1 MKANIKTYKVNAVL
15 FVNNDSFDI
24 DWDGMEFDN
33 PTDYAEWIDEQLV
46 AAEECENYAEVRR
59 TLEAATDHLRP
70 DHKVEDI
77 ELMKAGYG
85 HDTLTWVLD
94 GEEQSCT
101 GEFFVDKNGMLHHTA
116 IAANGDE
123 VEITIKY

>member
-1 MKANIKTYKVNAVL
+1 MKAEIKTYRTNAVL
-15 FVNNDSFDI
+15 FVGEDFVDVN
-24 DWDGMEFDN
+24 WDGMEFDN
-33 PTDYAEWIDEQLV
+33 PVEYKEWIDEQLE
-46 AAEECENYAEVRR
+46 AAEECENYAELRAS
-59 TLEAATDHLRP
+59 LEAATDHLRP
-70 DHKVEDI
+70 DHKVEDV

-101 GEFFVDKNGMLHHTA
+101 GEFYVDKEGMLHHTA

>member
-1 MKANIKTYKVNAVL
+1 MKANIKTYKVNAVP
-15 FVNNDSFDI
+15 FVNNDSFGI

-101 GEFFVDKNGMLHHTA
+101 GEFYVDKEGMLHHTA

>member
-70 DHKVEDI
+70 GHKVEDV

-85 HDTLTWVLD
+85 YDTLTWVLD

-101 GEFFVDKNGMLHHTA
+101 GEFYVDKEGMLHHTA

>member
-77 ELMKAGYG
+77 ELMKAGC

-101 GEFFVDKNGMLHHTA
+101 GEFYVDKEGMLHHTA

>member
-1 MKANIKTYKVNAVL
+1 MKATIKNYRVNATL
-15 FVNNDSFDI
+15 FVDGENYDI
-24 DWDGMEFDN
+24 NWDGMEFDN
-33 PTDYAEWIDEQLV
+33 PAEYKEWVDEQ
-46 AAEECENYAEVRR
+46 
-59 TLEAATDHLRP
+59 LEAATDHLRP
-70 DHKVEDI
+70 DHKVEDV
-77 ELMKAGYG
+77 ELTKAGYG

-101 GEFFVDKNGMLHHTA
+101 GEFYVDKEGMLHHTA

>member
-15 FVNNDSFDI
+15 FVNNDSFGI

-101 GEFFVDKNGMLHHTA
+101 GEFYVDKEGMLHHTA

>member
-1 MKANIKTYKVNAVL
+1 MKILRNKAIEAIKEHV
-15 FVNNDSFDI
+15 
-24 DWDGMEFDN
+24 
-33 PTDYAEWIDEQLV
+33 
-46 AAEECENYAEVRR
+46 
-59 TLEAATDHLRP
+59 
-70 DHKVEDI
+70 VEDI

-85 HDTLTWVLD
+85 HDTLAWVLD

-101 GEFFVDKNGMLHHTA
+101 GEFYVDKNGMLHHTA

>member
-15 FVNNDSFDI
+15 FVNNDSFNI

-77 ELMKAGYG
+77 ELTKAGYG

-101 GEFFVDKNGMLHHTA
+101 GEFYVDKEGMLHHTA

>member
-1 MKANIKTYKVNAVL
+1 MKATIKNYRVNATL
-15 FVNNDSFDI
+15 FVDGENYDI
-24 DWDGMEFDN
+24 NWDGMEFDN
-33 PTDYAEWIDEQLV
+33 PAEYKEWVDEQLE
-46 AAEECENYAEVRR
+46 AAEECENYDEVRR
-59 TLEAATDHLRP
+59 SLEAATDHLRP
-70 DHKVEDI
+70 DHKVEDV
-77 ELMKAGYG
+77 ELTKAGYG

-101 GEFFVDKNGMLHHTA
+101 GEFYVDKEGMLHHTA

>member
-59 TLEAATDHLRP
+59 TLEVATDHLRP

-85 HDTLTWVLD
+85 HETLTWVLD

-101 GEFFVDKNGMLHHTA
+101 GEFYVDKEGMLHHTA